1 VNTLKQLKRLGEGV
15 KAEDLTKLA
24 DDSYLKQAAKELGI
38 NFDEMVAS
46 AENFPITGAD
56 AETKQAITEPKLAA
70 QVWVKGE
77 DKVRNFASIKNM
89 VTALGK
95 IKTEGK
101 DVGKAVF
108 VHDFNKG
115 WKLIAENAFF
125 VKKGDDIAAFLTEKD
140 AQAYAASQGN
150 AQVIAFTAL

>member
-1 VNTLKQLKRLGEGV
+1 
-15 KAEDLTKLA
+15 
-24 DDSYLKQAAKELGI
+24 LKQAAKELGI
-38 NFDEMVAS
+38 NFDEMVAN

-56 AETKQAITEPKLAA
+56 SETKQPITEPKLAA

-77 DKVRNFASIKNM
+77 DKVRNFASIKNL
-89 VTALGK
+89 VTALAK

-101 DVGKAVF
+101 EVGKAVF

-115 WKLIAENAFF
+115 WKLIADNAFY

-140 AQAYAASQGN
+140 AQTYAASQGN
-150 AQVIAFTAL
+150 APVLAFSAL